1 MLKWDVGRSPA
12 FNVHSLCLYFLK
24 CTLQSAFGV
33 SSSLC
38 RCGPFGNVLVRHFC
52 VRACVR
58 AISCV
63 QQVVGLWRT
72 WGEQVGENV
81 YTVARFV
88 CNAPEQL
95 HPSLSLSFFFF
106 FISWILAAA
115 LVPFP
120 CLSLPF
126 GDVQQRALESAV
138 FTFELA
144 MKFVMHSWT
153 ADFISYAVSFL
164 NCWNPLPFS
173 YFCTR
178 DSRWYVGRGSCMQLR
193 RPAV

>member
-106 FISWILAAA
+106 FHILDLSSCTSAIS
-115 LVPFP
+115 
-120 CLSLPF
+120 LS
-126 GDVQQRALESAV
+126 Q
-138 FTFELA
+138 FTFWRCSAKGIGVCCVYVWAGNEVCDAQLDSG
-144 MKFVMHSWT
+144 FHLLRSV
-153 ADFISYAVSFL
+153 IS
-164 NCWNPLPFS
+164 
-173 YFCTR
+173 
-178 DSRWYVGRGSCMQLR
+178 
-193 RPAV
+193 